1 MYGLCILSG
10 VDIAVILLIEKN
22 VRILDNNLIILDLSS
37 SSLSI

>member
-1 MYGLCILSG
+1 MYGLFIFSG

-22 VRILDNNLIILDLSS
+22 VRILGNNLIILDLSS